1 MRKTFVRKMIELVE
15 RDPETIL
22 MTGDLGF
29 GVFEEFAERFPQNFI
44 NAGIAEQNMTGVAAG
59 LAMEGHHVFV
69 YSIGNFPT
77 LRSLE
82 QWRNDICYHN
92 LPVTAVINGGGMAY
106 GYLGMSHHAT
116 EDLSILRTLPEM
128 AVTAPADP
136 IELERCF
143 DFLYQR
149 SAPGYLRLC
158 RGGERNIHPDGLEP
172 FTSAQL
178 YPLHHDQNA
187 DTAVIMCGEITSTF
201 DKIAAEL
208 KNRNIAADIY
218 SSPFVKPLP
227 DLSTLAGSRYTLLV
241 TVEENSCIG
250 GFGGGVAEYLS
261 AMPSHPALLRIG
273 IPDRYCQ
280 VAGNH
285 DFLREQCGLSAAKIA
300 EQIKIKRETL

>member
-1 MRKTFVRKMIELVE
+1 MRKTFVRKMIELAE
-15 RDPETIL
+15 HDPEVML
-22 MTGDLGF
+22 LTGDLGF
-29 GVFEEFAERFPQNFI
+29 SVFEEFAARFPKNFI

-82 QWRNDICYHN
+82 QWRNDICYHR

-136 IELERCF
+136 IEVEKCF

-158 RGGERNIHPDGLEP
+158 RGGERNIHSLSEEISPLELYNLCGD
-172 FTSAQL
+172 TS
-178 YPLHHDQNA
+178 A
-187 DTAVIMCGEITSTF
+187 DTAIIMCGEIASMF
-201 DKIAAEL
+201 DKLDSDLRSRGI
-208 KNRNIAADIY
+208 IADIY

-227 DLSTLAGSRYTLLV
+227 DLSTLLSGKYKLLV
-241 TVEENSCIG
+241 TVEENSIIG
-250 GFGGGVAEYLS
+250 GFGGGIAEYLS
-261 AMPSHPALLRIG
+261 SCSKHPPLLRIG
-273 IPDRYCQ
+273 IPDQHYF
-280 VAGNH
+280 VTGNH
-285 DFLREQCGLSAAKIA
+285 DFLREYCGLSVGKIA
-300 EQIKIKRETL
+300 EQVENKRRML